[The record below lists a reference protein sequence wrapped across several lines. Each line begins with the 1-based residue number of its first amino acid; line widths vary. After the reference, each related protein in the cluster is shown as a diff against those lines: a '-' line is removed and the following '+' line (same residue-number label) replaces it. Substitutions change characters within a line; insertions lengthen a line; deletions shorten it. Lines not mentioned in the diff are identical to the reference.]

1 VRGKKKERNRNRDD
15 RTYTRSRASHVPLA
29 SSMAAGQW
37 RNRRRCPRDLRG
49 TGEECGLGVVCA
61 ALRCVARKQIR
72 KPVVCSMRWSGDRS
86 RGAGLVAVASVGPAT
101 RRRCGAGGGPWTSAR
116 LLTAVGRSVV
126 CVLDPPRSR
135 AHRGSFARSTL
146 RVYPCIRFS
155 VWSFDGSDK
164 LERCD
169 HLLHCM
175 LIQSVCTIEIRSYT
189 IRASHLTTSRASLD

>member
-1 VRGKKKERNRNRDD
+1 MRLGCGVR
-15 RTYTRSRASHVPLA
+15 
-29 SSMAAGQW
+29 
-37 RNRRRCPRDLRG
+37 
-49 TGEECGLGVVCA
+49 CA
-61 ALRCVARKQIR
+61 ALRCSQTNTEARC
-72 KPVVCSMRWSGDRS
+72 VFH
-86 RGAGLVAVASVGPAT
+86 AVEWGQVT
-101 RRRCGAGGGPWTSAR
+101 RRGPRGCGVGGARDTPPVRRRGRPLDLRHVSR